1 MTKKEGLVT
10 LDALKQSLEGGY
22 ATLQE
27 LYESVHHPVAND
39 IQDKTDEIMKRSID
53 IAVMAL
59 NFKEIPQD
67 AKRPF
72 AALLYAAADSFAVG
86 DSDDR

>member
-27 LYESVHHPVAND
+27 LYESVHHPVARD
-39 IQDKTDEIMKRSID
+39 LSQHCYTQLQILS
-53 IAVMAL
+53 L
-59 NFKEIPQD
+59 
-67 AKRPF
+67 
-72 AALLYAAADSFAVG
+72 
-86 DSDDR
+86 